1 MSHSYSLRT
10 GGSITDLQS
19 EYLLSSTIS
28 SKNDQRITFFAQRPI
43 DEARHGRRA
52 NDSPPLAG
60 AFFQTS
66 RNDVSRCVLH
76 EGIVLEAL
84 CDIGNF
90 WIDFDGYDS
99 GNCMRMTYWLVSF
112 SPTVSSVSVRFQ
124 SSMVMWAKFNRKNDR
139 TLISGIRFPDLRKML
154 HNL

>member
-66 RNDVSRCVLH
+66 RNDVSV
-76 EGIVLEAL
+76 
-84 CDIGNF
+84 
-90 WIDFDGYDS
+90 
-99 GNCMRMTYWLVSF
+99 VSF
-112 SPTVSSVSVRFQ
+112 MKASFWRLCVTLVIFGSTLMAITV
-124 SSMVMWAKFNRKNDR
+124 A
-139 TLISGIRFPDLRKML
+139 TACE
-154 HNL
+154 